1 MERNRHAKFSRERI
15 HGEWFK
21 PSLRLSRHI
30 SQLQGSAAV
39 TTDMDHISDFVAAL
53 VFTGSEN
60 RQVRSS
66 RSELRS
72 SYRQFSGVMMSDN
85 DNRWHALWSLI
96 DERAVP
102 YRIGNDRGWYGVA
115 IDASVLQPHP
125 LDVSAKSLVNDA
137 S

>member
-1 MERNRHAKFSRERI
+1 
-15 HGEWFK
+15 
-21 PSLRLSRHI
+21 
-30 SQLQGSAAV
+30 
-39 TTDMDHISDFVAAL
+39 MDHISDFIAAL
-53 VFTGSEN
+53 VFTGPEN

-72 SYRQFSGVMMSDN
+72 SYRQFSGVMMMMSDN

-115 IDASVLQPHP
+115 IDASVLQPYP